1 MDHFYDYFM
10 VLFHSFWK
18 LQFYWG
24 LTVWESLPSIIL
36 PLCSMEVKSFWFR
49 MTWSKWWRNFHLQVH
64 YSFKET
70 SLVLFFTFL
79 SVGFERNSLWL
90 IPGSETVTERT
101 AWFLWA
107 KQKNRK
113 GDNFHC
119 VIYSGLKLISPSM
132 ISAGEQWYCFFQ
144 LSSPLWIMHNA
155 HQWSHNSSGCLFSAA
170 LLSVLNME
178 QWSRLFAS
186 ELKLYFPL

>member
-10 VLFHSFWK
+10 VLFHYFWK

-24 LTVWESLPSIIL
+24 LTGWESLPSIIL
-36 PLCSMEVKSFWFR
+36 LLCSMEVKSFWFR

-70 SLVLFFTFL
+70 SLVVLFFFL
-79 SVGFERNSLWL
+79 FSQLALR
-90 IPGSETVTERT
+90 ETAMAYSRQRDGDRE
-101 AWFLWA
+101 
-107 KQKNRK
+107 KQPDSYELSRKNRK

-132 ISAGEQWYCFFQ
+132 ISAGEQWYYFFQ
-144 LSSPLWIMHNA
+144 LSSPLWIMYNA
-155 HQWSHNSSGCLFSAA
+155 HQWSHNSSGFCVPLQLPPFCLC
-170 LLSVLNME
+170 
-178 QWSRLFAS
+178 
-186 ELKLYFPL
+186 